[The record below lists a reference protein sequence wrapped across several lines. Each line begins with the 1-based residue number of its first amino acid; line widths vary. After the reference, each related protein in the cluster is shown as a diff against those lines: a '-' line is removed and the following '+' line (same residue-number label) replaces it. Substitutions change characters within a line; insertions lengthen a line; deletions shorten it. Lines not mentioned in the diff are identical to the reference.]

1 MIGQRIRTIRTKKK
15 ISLSQLAERSRVT
28 KSYLSQIERN
38 ICTNPSIE
46 FVEKVAVALNVN
58 PEVLVG
64 WGQNEDEISNI
75 DNHFSYVK
83 ECLLTIDDKQ
93 LEELKDYIDFTLWK
107 RDKKIKD

>member
-15 ISLSQLAERSRVT
+15 MSLSQLAERSRVT

-46 FVEKVAVALNVN
+46 FVEKVAVALDVN
-58 PEVLVG
+58 PEALLG

-83 ECLLTIDDKQ
+83 KCLLTIDDKQ
-93 LEELKDYIDFTLWK
+93 LKELKDYIDFTLWK
-107 RDKKIKD
+107 RNKKIND